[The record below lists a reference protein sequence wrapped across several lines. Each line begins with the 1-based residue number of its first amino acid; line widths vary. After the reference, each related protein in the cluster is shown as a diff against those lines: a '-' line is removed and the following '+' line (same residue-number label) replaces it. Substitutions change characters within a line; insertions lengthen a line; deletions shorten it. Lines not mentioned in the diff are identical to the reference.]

1 MKQKVYSKF
10 PTKTLQGPYWD
21 IFHQFWQDGS
31 ILQFVTVRETKFM
44 VHVINR
50 TNNLNRLWWDY
61 DDDRYFWD
69 LTVYFWS

>member
-44 VHVINR
+44 VHVTNR
-50 TNNLNRLWWDY
+50 TNDVNRL
-61 DDDRYFWD
+61 
-69 LTVYFWS
+69 